1 MKTKRI
7 AAFCLAALVP
17 LAAWGITWVIPK
29 APTSTEFDNILWG
42 ADAFSTTHAWAVGR
56 AETGTLPIRKP
67 VILRWDGTRW
77 RLSQNPLPPDGGE
90 LRDVDTLGTTSAWA
104 VGYTYSDDGND
115 TLVER
120 WNGSSWS
127 IVPSPNR
134 AAQNWLLAVKAFG
147 ANDVWAVGSNNVP
160 NTLFFETMVQRWD
173 GTSWSIVPSPSP
185 DPFESH
191 LLAMDGVASD
201 DLWAVGY
208 TQASPD
214 AIRAPL
220 AMHWD
225 GFNWQVTSI
234 PPVNDSGLEGIVAIA
249 SDDVWAVGFTFSVQL
264 LWQVPYAIHWDG
276 ESWTNV
282 PIPVSSPQGGHLYDV
297 TALSSGQVWAVGES
311 GSSSI
316 PILVMRWDGAAWT
329 VETGPAPRGSA
340 VIWDATTF
348 GSSDLLLVGSS
359 AKVVHGNLQPSRPL
373 VVRGVG
379 G

>member
-1 MKTKRI
+1 METKRI

-29 APTSTEFDNILWG
+29 SPSASEFDNTLWG

-56 AETGTLPIRKP
+56 AETGTVPIRKP
-67 VILRWDGTRW
+67 VILRWDGVRW

-134 AAQNWLLAVKAFG
+134 AAQNWLLATKAFG

-160 NTLFFETMVQRWD
+160 NTLFFETMVQHWN

-191 LLAMDGVASD
+191 LLALDGVASD

-276 ESWTNV
+276 ESWTSV
-282 PIPVSSPQGGHLYDV
+282 PIPASSPQGGHLYDV
-297 TALSSGQVWAVGES
+297 TALSSTEVWAVGES
-311 GSSSI
+311 GDSSI
-316 PILVMRWDGAAWT
+316 PTLVMKWDGGAWT
-329 VETGPAPRGSA
+329 VQTGPTPRGSA
-340 VIWDATTF
+340 ILWDVTTF
-348 GSSDLLLVGSS
+348 GPSDLLMVGSA
-359 AKVVHGNLQPSRPL
+359 AKVVHGNLQPSRTL